1 MFLLWFLTG
10 ILMPNVSFDCSSL
23 HKVRIIIKVCLSKES
38 NGGMQMSDNEVFQKA
53 IEELKSELGDGVV
66 TTDIWH
72 SKGEA
77 KSLAGDNLQPRMI
90 VLFNEVTRVLE
101 KILQGSNVPGLG
113 SYYLVQ
119 LENDHVV
126 VIVVFGEYQQLML
139 VDLTK
144 TTMGVLISVAL
155 PKVLESLNEVM
166 PG

>member
-1 MFLLWFLTG
+1 
-10 ILMPNVSFDCSSL
+10 
-23 HKVRIIIKVCLSKES
+23 
-38 NGGMQMSDNEVFQKA
+38 MSENEVFQQA

-77 KSLAGDNLQPRMI
+77 KSLAGDNAQPRMI
-90 VLFNEVTRVLE
+90 VLFNEVTRVLD

-126 VIVVFGEYQQLML
+126 VIVIFGEYQQLLL

-144 TTMGVLISVAL
+144 TTMGILISVVL
-155 PKVLESLNEVM
+155 PQLMERLSEAKLN
-166 PG
+166 

>member
-1 MFLLWFLTG
+1 
-10 ILMPNVSFDCSSL
+10 
-23 HKVRIIIKVCLSKES
+23 
-38 NGGMQMSDNEVFQKA
+38 MSEDEVFQKA
-53 IEELKSELGDGVV
+53 IEELKSELGSGIV

-72 SKGEA
+72 SEGEA

-90 VLFNEVTRVLE
+90 VLFNEVTRVLN
-101 KILQGSNVPGLG
+101 KILEGSNVPGLG

-155 PKVLESLNEVM
+155 PKLLERLNEAT